1 MAIKNKKLGFTLA
14 EALMALLV
22 ISLITIASIPVITK
36 KKRLVETTPHG
47 KWMCTRNAS
56 GQHIVYGSEANPS
69 GWVVSGDKCQ
79 FLVPR
84 GARGFV
90 VSAIGGG
97 GGGGG
102 SSTEREF
109 HDGKN
114 GSFAVKTYG
123 RYKFFAIGGGGRG
136 GRYDCAHHRDI
147 GRLSLGGGG
156 GAGGFGYGEVDIDNS
171 VNSVTI
177 TVGQRG
183 GGDGTDGATG
193 GDSVITLNSN
203 YKSEEIIRAKGGGGG
218 AGRRQTCHKGTD
230 GAAGSQGGVVFG
242 SNVINAKTY
251 NSSEGNGVTRC
262 GSMYCPAYDNKA
274 CNGQG
279 CYGKVSRG
287 GITEMENLFDVSLLP
302 FSGSVN
308 KYGDGGETWS
318 KHLGGILVGANGY
331 AAMMV
336 DVVYIGEGGK
346 AAPNP
351 KISKFYP
358 SFDKRRF
365 DVTIGA
371 GGKGGETGMAGKPGG
386 ETKVGNIFTVRGGDG
401 GETYN
406 PTTTN
411 TTGKYAG
418 GNGGDGSLYIKGEV
432 QTTAKGGYA
441 SGNTS
446 SANGQNA
453 KYYGSGGGGAGVS
466 GSTSGTGG
474 NGAPGYVI
482 IEW

>member
-1 MAIKNKKLGFTLA
+1 MPEGEIMSIKNKKFGFTLA

-102 SSTEREF
+102 SSVETEVF
-109 HDGKN
+109 SDQNYQVTKAGK
-114 GSFAVKTYG
+114 
-123 RYKFFAIGGGGRG
+123 YKFFVVGGGGQ
-136 GRYDCAHHRDI
+136 
-147 GRLSLGGGG
+147 GGGWDCDFSDRRFG
-156 GAGGFGYGEVDIDNS
+156 LTGAAGGVAYGEIYLDLKTS
-171 VNSVTI
+171 FLTLTKGS
-177 TVGQRG
+177 G
-183 GGDGTDGATG
+183 GNNG
-193 GDSVITLNSN
+193 GSW
-203 YKSEEIIRAKGGGGG
+203 
-218 AGRRQTCHKGTD
+218 D
-230 GAAGSQGGVVFG
+230 GAAGTDTVITRHYGYNQQEEIVRARGGQGGGSRQGLFYGSSCRWRNTTAQQGSITFG
-242 SNVINAKTY
+242 SSVVNSRIY
-251 NSSEGNGVTRC
+251 NNS
-262 GSMYCPAYDNKA
+262 A
-274 CNGQG
+274 
-279 CYGKVSRG
+279 
-287 GITEMENLFDVSLLP
+287 
-302 FSGSVN
+302 
-308 KYGDGGETWS
+308 
-318 KHLGGILVGANGY
+318 ANGIKCQTNDCDIY
-331 AAMMV
+331 IESKYNQFLDNYRKIFKTPYISDSVGMGGSSRAFRSGNVGNSGYVAIAL
-336 DVVYIGEGGK
+336 DTVYVGEGGK

-371 GGKGGETGMAGKPGG
+371 GGKGGEKGMAGKPGG
-386 ETKVGNIFTVRGGDG
+386 ETKVGNLFTVQGGDG

-441 SGNTS
+441 YGDTIN
-446 SANGQNA
+446 ANGQNA

>member
-1 MAIKNKKLGFTLA
+1 MHKNRKCVFSLA
-14 EALMALLV
+14 EAMITILIIGILALLSV
-22 ISLITIASIPVITK
+22 PVAK
-36 KKRLVETTPHG
+36 KIVKKDSNPNKG
-47 KWMCTRNAS
+47 IWMATRNSNGEAVYWKKGMGNKDNPDKWTKCNTTCEIN
-56 GQHIVYGSEANPS
+56 GQTVSDCCVFDSPLNVRNFS
-69 GWVVSGDKCQ
+69 LTVV
-79 FLVPR
+79 
-84 GARGFV
+84 
-90 VSAIGGG
+90 GGG
-97 GGGGG
+97 
-102 SSTEREF
+102 
-109 HDGKN
+109 
-114 GSFAVKTYG
+114 
-123 RYKFFAIGGGGRG
+123 
-136 GRYDCAHHRDI
+136 
-147 GRLSLGGGG
+147 
-156 GAGGFGYGEVDIDNS
+156 
-171 VNSVTI
+171 
-177 TVGQRG
+177 
-183 GGDGTDGATG
+183 
-193 GDSVITLNSN
+193 
-203 YKSEEIIRAKGGGGG
+203 GGGGG
-218 AGRRQTCHKGTD
+218 AGRRQTCHKGND
-230 GAAGSQGGVVFG
+230 GAAGSQGEVVFG
-242 SNVINAKTY
+242 SSAVNKKNY

-262 GSMYCPAYDNKA
+262 GSMYCPAYDKKA

-318 KHLGGILVGANGY
+318 THLGGILVGANGY

-336 DVVYIGEGGK
+336 DVVYVGEGGK

-365 DVTIGA
+365 DVTIDA
-371 GGKGGETGMAGKPGG
+371 GGKGGEKGMAGKPGG
-386 ETKVGNIFTVRGGDG
+386 ETKVGNIFTVQGGDG
-401 GETYN
+401 GESYN
-406 PTTTN
+406 PTTTS

-418 GNGGDGSLYIKGEV
+418 GNGGDDSMYIKGEV

>member
-1 MAIKNKKLGFTLA
+1 MHKNRKCVFSLA
-14 EALMALLV
+14 EAMITILIIGILALLSV
-22 ISLITIASIPVITK
+22 PVAK
-36 KKRLVETTPHG
+36 KIVKKDSNPNKG
-47 KWMCTRNAS
+47 IWMATRNSNGEAVYWKKGMGNKDNPDKWTKCNTTCEIN
-56 GQHIVYGSEANPS
+56 GQTVSDCCVFDSPLNVRNFS
-69 GWVVSGDKCQ
+69 LTVV
-79 FLVPR
+79 
-84 GARGFV
+84 
-90 VSAIGGG
+90 GGG
-97 GGGGG
+97 
-102 SSTEREF
+102 
-109 HDGKN
+109 
-114 GSFAVKTYG
+114 
-123 RYKFFAIGGGGRG
+123 
-136 GRYDCAHHRDI
+136 
-147 GRLSLGGGG
+147 
-156 GAGGFGYGEVDIDNS
+156 
-171 VNSVTI
+171 
-177 TVGQRG
+177 
-183 GGDGTDGATG
+183 
-193 GDSVITLNSN
+193 
-203 YKSEEIIRAKGGGGG
+203 GGGGG
-218 AGRRQTCHKGTD
+218 AGRRQTCHKGND
-230 GAAGSQGGVVFG
+230 GAAGSQGEVVFG
-242 SNVINAKTY
+242 SSAVNKKNY

-262 GSMYCPAYDNKA
+262 GSMYCPAYDKKA

-365 DVTIGA
+365 DVTIDA
-371 GGKGGETGMAGKPGG
+371 GGKGGEKGMAGKPGG
-386 ETKVGNIFTVRGGDG
+386 ETKVGNIFTVQGGDG
-401 GETYN
+401 GESYN
-406 PTTTN
+406 PTTTS

-418 GNGGDGSLYIKGEV
+418 GNGGDDSMYIKGEV

>member
-1 MAIKNKKLGFTLA
+1 MHKNRKCVFSLA
-14 EALMALLV
+14 EAMITILIIGILALLSV
-22 ISLITIASIPVITK
+22 PVAK
-36 KKRLVETTPHG
+36 KIVKKDSNPNKG
-47 KWMCTRNAS
+47 IWMATRNSNGEAVYWKKGMGNKDNPDKWTKCNTTCEIN
-56 GQHIVYGSEANPS
+56 GQTVSDCCVFDSPLNVRNFS
-69 GWVVSGDKCQ
+69 LTVV
-79 FLVPR
+79 
-84 GARGFV
+84 
-90 VSAIGGG
+90 GGG
-97 GGGGG
+97 
-102 SSTEREF
+102 
-109 HDGKN
+109 
-114 GSFAVKTYG
+114 
-123 RYKFFAIGGGGRG
+123 
-136 GRYDCAHHRDI
+136 
-147 GRLSLGGGG
+147 
-156 GAGGFGYGEVDIDNS
+156 
-171 VNSVTI
+171 
-177 TVGQRG
+177 
-183 GGDGTDGATG
+183 
-193 GDSVITLNSN
+193 
-203 YKSEEIIRAKGGGGG
+203 GGGGG
-218 AGRRQTCHKGTD
+218 AGRRQTCHKGND
-230 GAAGSQGGVVFG
+230 GAAGSQGEVVFG
-242 SNVINAKTY
+242 SSAVNKKNY

-262 GSMYCPAYDNKA
+262 GSMYCPAYDKKA

-365 DVTIGA
+365 DVTIDA
-371 GGKGGETGMAGKPGG
+371 GGKGGEKGMAGKPGG
-386 ETKVGNIFTVRGGDG
+386 ETKVGNIFTVQGGDG
-401 GETYN
+401 GESYN
-406 PTTTN
+406 PTTTS

-418 GNGGDGSLYIKGEV
+418 GNGGDGSMYIKGEV

>member
-1 MAIKNKKLGFTLA
+1 MAIKNKKFGFTLA
-14 EALMALLV
+14 EALMALLI

-36 KKRLVETTPHG
+36 KKRIAETSTHG
-47 KWMCTRNAS
+47 RWMCTLNDQ
-56 GQHIVYGSEANPS
+56 GQHKVYGSEANPS

-102 SSTEREF
+102 SSSETTVF
-109 HDGKN
+109 DQ
-114 GSFAVKTYG
+114 SFSVDRYG

-136 GRYDCAHHRDI
+136 GRYDCDKSRDI
-147 GRLSLGGGG
+147 DRLGLGGGG
-156 GAGGFGYGEVDIDNS
+156 GAGGFGYGEVDIDDS
-171 VNSVTI
+171 INSVTI
-177 TVGQRG
+177 TVGQCG
-183 GGDGTDGATG
+183 GGGGTDGETG

-218 AGRRQTCHKGTD
+218 AGRRPYCRKGND
-230 GAAGSQGGVVFG
+230 GAAGSQGEVVFG
-242 SNVINAKTY
+242 SSAVNKKNY
-251 NSSEGNGVTRC
+251 NSSDGNGDTRC
-262 GSMYCPAYDNKA
+262 GSMYCRPYAKKE
-274 CNGQG
+274 CNGNG
-279 CYGKVSRG
+279 CYGMVSRDKVK
-287 GITEMENLFDVSLLP
+287 EMENLFDVSLTP
-302 FSGSVN
+302 FNGSPN

-318 KHLGGILVGANGY
+318 KHLGGILVGTDGY

-336 DVVYIGEGGK
+336 DTIYIGEGGK

-371 GGKGGETGMAGKPGG
+371 GGKGGEKGMAGNQGG
-386 ETKVGNIFTVRGGDG
+386 ETKVGNLFSVQGGAG
-401 GETYN
+401 GVSYN
-406 PTTTN
+406 PTTTD
-411 TTGKYAG
+411 TTGTYAG
-418 GNGGDGSLYIKGEV
+418 GNGGDGTLYIKGEV

-446 SANGQNA
+446 SADGQDA
-453 KYYGSGGGGAGVS
+453 AYYGSGGGGAGAN

-474 NGAPGYVI
+474 DGAPGFVI

>member
-1 MAIKNKKLGFTLA
+1 MHKNRKCVFSLA
-14 EALMALLV
+14 EAMITILIIGILALLSV
-22 ISLITIASIPVITK
+22 PVAK
-36 KKRLVETTPHG
+36 KIVKKDSNPNKG
-47 KWMCTRNAS
+47 IWMATRNSNGEAVYWKKGMGNKDNPDKWTKCNTTCEIN
-56 GQHIVYGSEANPS
+56 GQTVSDCCVFDSPLNVRNFS
-69 GWVVSGDKCQ
+69 LTVV
-79 FLVPR
+79 
-84 GARGFV
+84 
-90 VSAIGGG
+90 GGG
-97 GGGGG
+97 
-102 SSTEREF
+102 
-109 HDGKN
+109 
-114 GSFAVKTYG
+114 
-123 RYKFFAIGGGGRG
+123 
-136 GRYDCAHHRDI
+136 
-147 GRLSLGGGG
+147 
-156 GAGGFGYGEVDIDNS
+156 
-171 VNSVTI
+171 
-177 TVGQRG
+177 
-183 GGDGTDGATG
+183 
-193 GDSVITLNSN
+193 
-203 YKSEEIIRAKGGGGG
+203 GGGGG
-218 AGRRQTCHKGTD
+218 AGRRQTCHKGND
-230 GAAGSQGGVVFG
+230 GAAGSQGEVVFG
-242 SNVINAKTY
+242 SSAVNKKNY

-262 GSMYCPAYDNKA
+262 GSMYCPAYDKKA

-371 GGKGGETGMAGKPGG
+371 GGKGGEKGMAGKPGG
-386 ETKVGNIFTVRGGDG
+386 ETKVGNIVTVQGGDG
-401 GETYN
+401 GESYN
-406 PTTTN
+406 PTTTS

-418 GNGGDGSLYIKGEV
+418 GNGGDGSMYIKGEV